1 MSNSTSL
8 TSRSIPKMPG
18 ALLGGQ
24 KPAPGLRWPE
34 SQMHHLP
41 GVLGRLFYFF
51 ESRSFV
57 LQNENN
63 KKTSLI
69 DFCKS
74 CLTVS

>member
-1 MSNSTSL
+1 
-8 TSRSIPKMPG
+8 MPG

-41 GVLGRLFYFF
+41 GVPGRLFDFF
-51 ESRSFV
+51 VSWSLIV
-57 LQNENN
+57 QNGNK

-69 DFCKS
+69 EF
-74 CLTVS
+74 L